1 MRPWFFV
8 GVGLLLAILLWI
20 GVSQVIAWGTGVLN
34 LMHYG
39 NPRTYQTDAVV
50 GQGDSS
56 QHPSHFI
63 ALNLH
68 GQVVIIDFP
77 AGDPSKARE
86 FALSSILSPNADQ
99 VVVTLRFLDV
109 NHNGQPDMIIAAG
122 EAQLFLVN
130 AGGTFRPP
138 TPAEQQQILRT
149 LAA

>member
-1 MRPWFFV
+1 MVLRWDWSAV
-8 GVGLLLAILLWI
+8 RRLALDRREPGDRL
-20 GVSQVIAWGTGVLN
+20 GTGVLDFI
-34 LMHYG
+34 HYG
-39 NPRTYQTDAVV
+39 DPRTFQTDAVV
-50 GQGDSS
+50 GQGDSP

-109 NHNGQPDMIIAAG
+109 NHNGHPDMIITAG
-122 EAQLFLVN
+122 EGQIFLVN
-130 AGGTFRPP
+130 ASGTFRPP
-138 TPAEQQQILRT
+138 TPAEQQILRV
-149 LAA
+149 LAG